1 MNGADLSGLRVIF
14 LDCDGVLCC
23 NQENIVELPKLLHLQ
38 AIVQATRA
46 KVVLSTNWRFY
57 SDLKSHLIRELDS
70 FGIECIGDTPL
81 MSGNGLQPNR
91 PKEILAWL
99 QAWSNSFVRPAVQ
112 HWVAVDDRMLLQEMG
127 GEQLEGRP
135 PLRPAAPSPPRISST
150 AALEPLEHSPHLAV
164 TSPCGTMPMMST
176 GHFVQTNAEFG
187 ITPHVVQQTI
197 DLLLTDQCQSEVE
210 SKPTAPSS
218 WIEPESHFPESNLLS
233 ACSCLPFIARHKT
246 HTPVSGTWLLMRLRR
261 QWRVLPKFM
270 ISTARTFR
278 KLDCRRSRACM

>member
-127 GEQLEGRP
+127 GEQLEG
-135 PLRPAAPSPPRISST
+135 
-150 AALEPLEHSPHLAV
+150 
-164 TSPCGTMPMMST
+164 
-176 GHFVQTNAEFG
+176 HFVQTNAEFG